1 MMKLALLVFLLG
13 FTSTVVDARFD
24 PTSFIT
30 QVISNGEAAYDVKST
45 TTGCCNSCQC
55 TRSFPQAC
63 CLDCVC
69 TKFIPPQ
76 CRCHDVTTFWQRGT
90 IGWFRFGFVTEK
102 SRHDPGGTWHDVV
115 DKVYYCTIPAPSW
128 HDWVETWHDAAY

>member
-63 CLDCVC
+63 VCTDVREKCNSPGCLDCVC
-69 TKFIPPQ
+69 TKSIPPQ
-76 CRCHDVTTFWQRGT
+76 CRCHDVTPFCYQC
-90 IGWFRFGFVTEK
+90 
-102 SRHDPGGTWHDVV
+102 D
-115 DKVYYCTIPAPSW
+115 
-128 HDWVETWHDAAY
+128 